1 MRAAAPVP
9 GYNKGGGI
17 REPRTFSSSDRGGMS
32 IQSVGN
38 DYRNLVELNYQL
50 YNGLFLTLPL
60 DAVQQTG
67 VLLPLLEEACRDG
80 LAAGADPVR
89 ILNDFFSGQRP
100 DFDEDEQIAFLF
112 KVIQYVERQIVLVDA
127 LEDAAFEKIHDTVQ
141 GNELHRLAGRA
152 TTDKLDDELLALLER
167 FRARVTLTAHPTQ
180 FYPGNVLAIITDLT
194 EAIRAQ
200 DINRSRN
207 LLQQLGNTPFFNKEK
222 PTPLDEAVNLGWYL
236 GNIFYP
242 AIGRIHSQLAAQL
255 SGDYQASPRLLSV
268 GFWPGGD
275 RDGNPLVTASIT
287 AKVANKLRDLIVTCY
302 HRDIRKLK
310 RRLSFAGV
318 HERLE
323 EIERRL
329 HRELV
334 NELDAAYASSEELI
348 AELEEIHG
356 IVAEQYQSLFLNL
369 LDSFLLKVRTFGFH
383 FASLD
388 IRQDSRV
395 LAATLKQVV
404 NHNPGLFPA
413 DFDKLD
419 SAEKVDFLLRFDHA
433 LAWPDSADSLFVDTM
448 ESLGSMRRIQQQ
460 NGEHACHRYIIS
472 NCRGPLDVATLLALL
487 RGTGWTEPTVD
498 IVPLFETIV
507 DLDQA
512 GEFMGRLYAD
522 PRYREHVRRR
532 GCRQTVMLGFS
543 DGTKDGG
550 YVTAN
555 WSIFKSKEDITRA
568 SRAARVEV
576 SFFDGRG
583 GPPARGGGSTYQ
595 FYAALGKTIESNQIQ
610 LTVQGQ
616 TISSH
621 YGTQDA
627 AEHNLR
633 QLLAAGLENNLYDG
647 PEREIDAGQRELL
660 EKLSEIS
667 FDHYQQFKS
676 HPEFLPY
683 LQQMSTM
690 SYYSQ
695 SNIASRPP
703 RRGGGGEA
711 DFEDLRAIPFVG
723 AWGQLK
729 QNVPGFYGL
738 GAALKQLADAGR
750 LRELQE
756 LYQRN
761 RFFRTLVGNSMQ
773 SMSKANFELT
783 AYMADHP
790 RFGAFWRLIHDEFRL
805 SREMVR
811 EVSGQ
816 STLLEDNPASRR
828 SIELRQRIVL
838 PLLVIQQ
845 FAFMQVNRD
854 GLKKSER
861 SRYENMI
868 VRCMFGNINASRNSA

>member
-1 MRAAAPVP
+1 
-9 GYNKGGGI
+9 
-17 REPRTFSSSDRGGMS
+17 MS

-67 VLLPLLEEACRDG
+67 VLLPLLEEACREG
-80 LAAGADPVR
+80 LAAGADPVQ
-89 ILNDFFSGQRP
+89 IISDFLASQRP
-100 DFDEDEQIAFLF
+100 DFGEDDQLAFLF
-112 KVIQYVERQIVLVDA
+112 KVIQYVERQIVLVDS

-141 GNELHRLAGRA
+141 GNELERLAGRVA
-152 TTDKLDDELLALLER
+152 VDKLQDTLFALLGQ

-194 EAIRAQ
+194 EAIRNK
-200 DINRSRN
+200 DISRARG
-207 LLQQLGNTPFFNKEK
+207 LMQQLGNTPFFNKEK

-242 AIGRIHSQLAAQL
+242 AIGRIHNRLTEQLN
-255 SGDYQASPRLLSV
+255 GFQANPQLLSV

-275 RDGNPLVTASIT
+275 RDGNPLVTAAIT
-287 AKVANKLRDLIVTCY
+287 GEVAAKLRYLIVSCY
-302 HRDIRKLK
+302 HQDIRALK

-318 HERLE
+318 YERLE

-329 HRELV
+329 HGELV
-334 NELDAAYASSEELI
+334 NELDAAFPSVAHLL
-348 AELEEIHG
+348 AELEEIRD
-356 IVAEQYQSLFLNL
+356 IVAGRYQSLFLDSL
-369 LDSFLLKVRTFGFH
+369 ESFLVRVRAFGFH

-395 LAATLKQVV
+395 LAACLTQAIEC
-404 NHNPGLFPA
+404 NPELFPA
-413 DFDKLD
+413 DFDGLD
-419 SAEKVDFLLRFDHA
+419 AANKVDFLLRFDQS
-433 LAWPDSADSLFVDTM
+433 LEWPESADPIFVDTM
-448 ESLGSMRRIQQQ
+448 ESLRVMRRIQQR
-460 NGEHACHRYIIS
+460 NGELACHRYIIS
-472 NCRGPLDVATLLALL
+472 NCRGPLDVATVLALL
-487 RGTGWTEPTVD
+487 RGAGWAQPTVD

-507 DLDQA
+507 DLNQA
-512 GEFMGRLYAD
+512 GDFMRQLYSD
-522 PRYREHVRRR
+522 SRYREYVRRR
-532 GCRQTVMLGFS
+532 ECRQTVMLGFS

-555 WSIFKSKEDITRA
+555 WSIFKSKEDITRVSREA
-568 SRAARVEV
+568 SVEV

-621 YGTQDA
+621 YGTQNA

-633 QLLAAGLENNLYDG
+633 QLLAAGLENNLYDR
-647 PEREIDAGQRELL
+647 PERELDPDQRELL

-667 FDHYQQFKS
+667 FAHYQQFKS

-690 SYYSQ
+690 SYYGQ

-703 RRGGGGEA
+703 GRSARGESE
-711 DFEDLRAIPFVG
+711 FEDLRAIPFVG

-738 GAALKQLADAGR
+738 GRALKQMADAGR
-750 LRELQE
+750 LQE
-756 LYQRN
+756 LKDLYKRN
-761 RFFRTLVGNSMQ
+761 RFFRTLIGNSMQ

-783 AYMADHP
+783 GYMADHP
-790 RFGAFWRLIHDEFRL
+790 RFGAFWRLIHDEFEL
-805 SREMVR
+805 SREMVLR
-811 EVSGQ
+811 ISGQ
-816 STLLEDNPASRR
+816 QTLLEDNPASRL

-845 FAFMQVNRD
+845 FAFMQINRD
-854 GLKKSER
+854 GLDESER
-861 SRYENMI
+861 SRYEKMI
-868 VRCMFGNINASRNSA
+868 IRCMFGNINASRNSA